1 MVKPPNLTAQYDA
14 DLALTAAE
22 PAPDEGMPTPEAV
35 SNIISRPKEPP
46 PPRFRI
52 RDIPLTVVPTAV
64 CKIRP
69 RHAREAVADMAVTVY
84 PAENRLLLAMP
95 PESSAVLKEG
105 LYTADIAFTRVS
117 DGLVQMSGDIAVEIL
132 KGTSNAG

>member
-1 MVKPPNLTAQYDA
+1 METLKFKRGETIEITVLFDTLDNY
-14 DLALTAAE
+14 
-22 PAPDEGMPTPEAV
+22 G
-35 SNIISRPKEPP
+35 ISS
-46 PPRFRI
+46 
-52 RDIPLTVVPTAV
+52 LVGVNAV

-95 PESSAVLKEG
+95 PESSAALKEG
-105 LYTADIAFTRVS
+105 LYTADITFTRVS
-117 DGLVQMSGDIAVEIL
+117 DGFVQMSGDIAVEIL